1 MRSPA
6 RIALRQR
13 QLARALPT
21 MSVVTATERL
31 SAIFYHI
38 TCIICYDTRLDCVY
52 EVCVEWAGGFGH
64 DELRGGVC
72 RLQSN
77 R

>member
-6 RIALRQR
+6 RIGLRQR
-13 QLARALPT
+13 QLARAVST
-21 MSVVTATERL
+21 MSVVTPTERL

-38 TCIICYDTRLDCVY
+38 TCIIWHNTLLDCAY
-52 EVCVEWAGGFGH
+52 EVRVEWDGGFGH
-64 DELRGGVC
+64 DELGGGVC
-72 RLQSN
+72 RLQSD